1 MTVVGVSRL
10 EERDENLFG
19 EYMWVSKSTEEKSPY
34 LMTNITYQQ
43 NIIGHSVELT
53 YKMQPCNRIY
63 YSTVH

>member
-43 NIIGHSVELT
+43 I
-53 YKMQPCNRIY
+53 
-63 YSTVH
+63 